1 MTEVAALD
9 VLAVGRTLLAVAIVV
24 AGAAAALCA
33 LHHLMLALA
42 AWRGGPRA
50 PGAGSAAVGSGAPS
64 TRVTVLVP
72 AHDEAAQ
79 IAACVR
85 SLRAQD
91 YPAGLLEVV
100 VVADNCADDTAAG
113 AAAAGARVLV
123 RTDPGARG
131 KGRALRWAIDRLLAA
146 RRRPRRGRGRRRRPE
161 AAPDFLATLVRPFA
175 AGAEAVQGESLLAE
189 DGSRAAALRAAAFL
203 LVNRVRPAGRAAL
216 GLPCSL
222 CGNGMLLGR
231 DLLRRLPWDAY
242 SSAEDVEYTLHLRAA
257 GVGVAFAR
265 GAVVRSPAA
274 PNRAAAAQQE
284 LRWEGGR
291 ARLARTW
298 IPAFAARGVRRR
310 DASLL
315 DAAVELALPPLGLLT
330 AAVLAGTAGSA
341 LLAAAGATPALG
353 GRPVGGGARRDAGL
367 RPRRPAGRG
376 GPGVGVPRD
385 GGRRAAGRREGP
397 ARPADADLPRRHVGA
412 HGACR
417 PRAVAGGRR
426 AASRPPASPPR
437 ASRPSPAARA
447 RRRRAGRAGAPAS
460 TTPSH
465 AARRARPVQPA
476 KGLHV
481 DGNRLLDARGRVV
494 VFHGVNRSGTEY
506 ACVQGQ
512 GIFDGPRDRRL
523 GARDRALARQRRP
536 GPAERE
542 LLARAPRRA
551 APVRGGAVPPGDRRV
566 RPPARAPRAV
576 PDALAHVGRAR
587 PQPRDLPVG
596 RSRPRPLAVGLAQP
610 RPHVP
615 PRPRRR
621 ARAVGRD
628 RRRRG
633 LLPARRRVRGDVR
646 AAQHA
651 VRDRRA
657 CSRRST

>member
-33 LHHLMLALA
+33 LHHLVLALA
-42 AWRGGPRA
+42 AWRGGRLA
-50 PGAGSAAVGSGAPS
+50 PGAGTGAGHGAPS

-72 AHDEAAQ
+72 AHDEAGQ
-79 IAACVR
+79 ITACVR

-100 VVADNCADDTAAG
+100 VVADNCTDDTAAR

-146 RRRPRRGRGRRRRPE
+146 DDAPDAVAIVDADTE
-161 AAPDFLATLVRPFA
+161 AAPDFLSTLVRPFE
-175 AGAEAVQGESLLAE
+175 AGAEAVQGESLLGE

-216 GLPCSL
+216 GLPCTL

-298 IPAFAARGVRRR
+298 IPALVTRGLRRR

-330 AAVLAGTAGSA
+330 AAVVAGTAGSA
-341 LLAAAGATPALG
+341 LLAAAGATPAWAVAPWAAALVAT
-353 GRPVGGGARRDAGL
+353 PLYVLAGL
-367 RPRRPAGRG
+367 RA
-376 GPGVGVPRD
+376 
-385 GGRRAAGRREGP
+385 
-397 ARPADADLPRRHVGA
+397 
-412 HGACR
+412 
-417 PRAVAGGRR
+417 
-426 AASRPPASPPR
+426 
-437 ASRPSPAARA
+437 
-447 RRRRAGRAGAPAS
+447 AGAPAS
-460 TTPSH
+460 AYRAMAG
-465 AARRARPVQPA
+465 AAPLVAA
-476 KGLHV
+476 KVL
-481 DGNRLLDARGRVV
+481 
-494 VFHGVNRSGTEY
+494 
-506 ACVQGQ
+506 
-512 GIFDGPRDRRL
+512 
-523 GARDRALARQRRP
+523 
-536 GPAERE
+536 
-542 LLARAPRRA
+542 RAPRTLTFRA
-551 APVRGGAVPPGDRRV
+551 DTWVRTE
-566 RPPARAPRAV
+566 RA
-576 PDALAHVGRAR
+576 GRE
-587 PQPRDLPVG
+587 P
-596 RSRPRPLAVGLAQP
+596 
-610 RPHVP
+610 
-615 PRPRRR
+615 
-621 ARAVGRD
+621 
-628 RRRRG
+628 
-633 LLPARRRVRGDVR
+633 
-646 AAQHA
+646 
-651 VRDRRA
+651 
-657 CSRRST
+657 